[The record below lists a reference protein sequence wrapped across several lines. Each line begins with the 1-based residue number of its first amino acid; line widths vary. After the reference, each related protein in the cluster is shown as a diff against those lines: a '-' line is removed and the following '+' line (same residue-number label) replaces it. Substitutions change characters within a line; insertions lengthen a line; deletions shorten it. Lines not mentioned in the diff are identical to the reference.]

1 MLQNSSRDLLH
12 APARGS
18 VPCSG
23 IITGMQMHT
32 APDLVIF
39 AVDVAT
45 SYRPSPYILCAIL
58 HSRILPYAS

>member
-1 MLQNSSRDLLH
+1 M
-12 APARGS
+12 
-18 VPCSG
+18 
-23 IITGMQMHT
+23 ITGKQMHT

-45 SYRPSPYILCAIL
+45 SYRPSPYTLCVIL